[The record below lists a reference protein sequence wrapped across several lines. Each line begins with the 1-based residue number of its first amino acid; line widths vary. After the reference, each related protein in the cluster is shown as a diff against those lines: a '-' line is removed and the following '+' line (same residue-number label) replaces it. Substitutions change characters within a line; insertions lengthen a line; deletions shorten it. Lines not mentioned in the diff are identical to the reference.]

1 MCAAGIEATGLLEQE
16 AGQHRDDQRRA
27 QRVEGV
33 AESTDVGLFL
43 HDIADRDL
51 GAVGGVNAID
61 GAAKLAHDVEQ
72 RGRGSGIHHF
82 NAGSCDRL
90 APGIA
95 GRKGGAC

>member
-1 MCAAGIEATGLLEQE
+1 MLLEQE

-33 AESTDVGLFL
+33 AESKDVGLFL
-43 HDIADRDL
+43 HDMADRDI

-61 GAAKLAHDVEQ
+61 GAAELAHHVEQ
-72 RGRGSGIHHF
+72 RGRGPGIHRF

-90 APGIA
+90 APA
-95 GRKGGAC
+95 MQAASLQMQQVAL